1 MTKAQAAQILRDADK
16 DAVTIGDTLQ
26 VYVGTDAVNTSMPAD
41 IRKGLNRG
49 DVVKFSDGTKQFI
62 DIDMIIDTSK
72 TGSDAFTWNAAGDKV
87 KHNRVLVTIDKDGNR
102 STKVLGSVFKKF

>member
-1 MTKAQAAQILRDADK
+1 MTKDDARPALIDADK
-16 DAVTIGDTLQ
+16 GVVTIGDTLQ
-26 VYVGTDAVNTSMPAD
+26 VYIGSDAVNTSMPAD

-62 DIDMIIDTSK
+62 DSDVIIDTSK
-72 TGSDAFTWNAAGDKV
+72 TGSDAFIWNAAGDKV

-102 STKVLGSVFKKF
+102 STKVLGSVFKKP